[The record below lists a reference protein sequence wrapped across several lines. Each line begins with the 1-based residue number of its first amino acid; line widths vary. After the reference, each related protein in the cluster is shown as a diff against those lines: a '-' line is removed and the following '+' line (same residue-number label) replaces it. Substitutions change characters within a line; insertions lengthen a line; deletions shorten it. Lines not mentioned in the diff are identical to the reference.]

1 MPAGPPGPS
10 PPETRLLRQANAH
23 DRVDAEPLVGVGE
36 FRRGDGPPDDLEGR
50 RVGVSRNGEA
60 RDIHLDEIHYLD
72 VEVLGEW
79 VPLPDDGENYLSGN
93 QPPRK
98 A

>member
-1 MPAGPPGPS
+1 MPAGPPGPA
-10 PPETRLLRQANAH
+10 PPKTGLLRQAHAH

-36 FRRGDGPPDDLEGR
+36 LRRGDGPPDDLEGS
-50 RVGVSRNGEA
+50 RVGVPRNGEA
-60 RDIHLDEIHYLD
+60 RVIHLDEIHHLD
-72 VEVLGEW
+72 VEGLGEW
-79 VPLPDDGENYLSGN
+79 VPLPDDGESYLSGN